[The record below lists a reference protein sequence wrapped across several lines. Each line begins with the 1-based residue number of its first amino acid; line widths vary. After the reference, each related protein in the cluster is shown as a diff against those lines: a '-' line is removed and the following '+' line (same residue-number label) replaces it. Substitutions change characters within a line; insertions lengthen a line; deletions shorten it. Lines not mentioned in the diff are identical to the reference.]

1 MGKETA
7 QGICIV
13 IVVTWN
19 VRDVNFN
26 VGTGHQEGEFF
37 QKKGLKASEWKIIYL
52 TRLRLWCLSESV
64 EIFFCPS
71 PLPFGGSAVL
81 SPTRGPAG
89 NRTATGSLSAPQE

>member
-1 MGKETA
+1 MENNLFDA
-7 QGICIV
+7 ASA
-13 IVVTWN
+13 VV
-19 VRDVNFN
+19 
-26 VGTGHQEGEFF
+26 
-37 QKKGLKASEWKIIYL
+37 
-52 TRLRLWCLSESV
+52 LSESV